1 MDTRMICLINT
12 IWTASTPWRT
22 NRGIPQSILT
32 SPLGWYS
39 ARLLQVV
46 RATVE
51 NILNNPTKNCVLHR
65 GKHEPHVVGVR
76 GDGDVGVDG
85 GPGKNRSGIVYN
97 TAKNINTTLFLQ
109 KKGVNCILTEIFE

>member
-85 GPGKNRSGIVYN
+85 GPGKNRSGIVY
-97 TAKNINTTLFLQ
+97 IQLRILIQPSFCR
-109 KKGVNCILTEIFE
+109 KKV